1 MASLSLVRR
10 YVFVLNFFILL
21 KFEETFSSR
30 LVRSPA
36 KVAEIGADDYPST
49 GRNSPVHDLGFPD
62 FPSFQE
68 AIVAPPP
75 PPPDLPL
82 LPTPAPLDLPLLQP
96 PPPLDLPLLPPPPPS
111 PFLGLEGPPRV
122 PVPVWP
128 SLPAFMPFPFI
139 DQPPPSEPFVPR
151 FDESDNVMPS
161 SPSNPLGFP

>member
-1 MASLSLVRR
+1 MVSVSLVLR
-10 YVFVLNFFILL
+10 YVFVLTFFILL
-21 KFEETFSSR
+21 KSEEIYSSR

-68 AIVAPPP
+68 AVVAPPP
-75 PPPDLPL
+75 PPPDM
-82 LPTPAPLDLPLLQP
+82 
-96 PPPLDLPLLPPPPPS
+96 PLLPPPPP
-111 PFLGLEGPPRV
+111 PFPDLERPPRF

-128 SLPAFMPFPFI
+128 TLPDFPPFPFI
-139 DQPPPSEPFVPR
+139 DQAPPSEPFGPR

-161 SPSNPLGFP
+161 SPSIPLGFP